1 MQGGK
6 QGVKGRTFMV
16 LIGKKCLEESRSRPL
31 WANLGESQMAVA
43 FTVYI
48 MLWRFL
54 CFL

>member
-6 QGVKGRTFMV
+6 RDMKGCTLMV
-16 LIGKKCLEESRSRPL
+16 SIGKKCLEESRSRPL